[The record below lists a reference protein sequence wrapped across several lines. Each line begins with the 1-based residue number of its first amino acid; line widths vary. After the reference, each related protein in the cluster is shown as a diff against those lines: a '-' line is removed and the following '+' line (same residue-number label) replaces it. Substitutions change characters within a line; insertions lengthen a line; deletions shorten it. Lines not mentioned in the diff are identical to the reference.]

1 MMDRTEFKKFFK
13 TPGVVILPV
22 IHVLDFEQ
30 TARNIMI
37 AATEGVPG
45 VFLINHDFPYPQ
57 LLPIVQQ
64 VRQRFPA
71 LWFGVNFLGVT
82 GRDAFPVLGGLSAQ
96 GVKVDA
102 YWADDAR
109 IDECADQQKEA
120 DDIAAIRES
129 SGWDGLYFG
138 GTAFKK
144 QREVEAMKYGLSARI
159 ASRYMDSVTTSG
171 VATGKPAALSKI
183 EAFRRGCGDIPLAV
197 ASGVTPDNIGDYGK
211 VVDAILVATGI
222 NHPGDFYNI
231 DPARLQRLISIAHRV
246 SISRG
251 NEAGPGQ

>member
-1 MMDRTEFKKFFK
+1 MDRTEFKKFFK
-13 TPGVVILPV
+13 TTGVVIFPV
-22 IHVLDFEQ
+22 IHVLDLEQ

-37 AATEGVPG
+37 STAQGVPG
-45 VFLINHDFPYPQ
+45 VFLINHDFPDPQ
-57 LLPIVQQ
+57 LLPIIQQ

-82 GRDAFPVLGGLSAQ
+82 GRDAFPVLGELSAR

-109 IDECADQQKEA
+109 IDECADKQKEA
-120 DDIAAIRES
+120 DDIAGIRDS

-144 QREVEAMKYGLSARI
+144 QREVEAMNYGLSAEI

-183 EAFRRGCGDIPLAV
+183 EAFRQGCGDTPLSV
-197 ASGVTPDNIGDYGK
+197 ASGVTPDNISDYVK
-211 VVDAILVATGI
+211 MVDAILVATGI

-231 DPARLQRLISIAHRV
+231 DPHRLQRLISIAHRV
-246 SISRG
+246 SISRE
-251 NEAGPGQ
+251 NETGLAQ